1 MKKESSTDG
10 VRDLECML
18 VQLCSQKDWSGI
30 VDELM
35 LIFIQEFNLNAKENK
50 CRAAKY
56 LERMEQ
62 NGSTLEFI
70 ECLVLSLV
78 MWVNNKEQ
86 ADATL
91 YFVILSFLFSSETDL
106 CKQSLIQFI
115 TILFGKFLPSES
127 VTEKKSKEILSSL
140 IDEDKAKLAFD
151 FDDNMAA
158 ELWNNIR
165 EVRLNNS
172 ASFER
177 KIENQG
183 ENVTDN
189 NITGKES
196 FVIKTG
202 DIAAESIYKSANFI
216 RKGLSSFVE
225 PNVTRG
231 IEAAGDF
238 AINQIT
244 PIEICDGTRDTNHS
258 SVGISQSSVK
268 ATGIICSGACAVSFG
283 LRNALGVGIRKAAEK
298 FNDNH
303 VGKKIIPNDDLRD
316 TFKGV
321 GKVGVTALGAS
332 LIVAESMFE
341 TTKAG
346 EMLINGPNLFVRI
359 PTRCVL
365 RSMLRILFDVSPLYQ
380 SPKQPLQ

>member
-1 MKKESSTDG
+1 M
-10 VRDLECML
+10 
-18 VQLCSQKDWSGI
+18 
-30 VDELM
+30 
-35 LIFIQEFNLNAKENK
+35 
-50 CRAAKY
+50 
-56 LERMEQ
+56 
-62 NGSTLEFI
+62 
-70 ECLVLSLV
+70 
-78 MWVNNKEQ
+78 
-86 ADATL
+86 AT
-91 YFVILSFLFSSETDL
+91 
-106 CKQSLIQFI
+106 
-115 TILFGKFLPSES
+115 
-127 VTEKKSKEILSSL
+127 
-140 IDEDKAKLAFD
+140 
-151 FDDNMAA
+151 

-165 EVRLNNS
+165 KVRLNNS

-177 KIENQG
+177 K
-183 ENVTDN
+183 NVVDN
-189 NITGKES
+189 NITEKES

-268 ATGIICSGACAVSFG
+268 ATGMICSGACAVSFG

-341 TTKAG
+341 TTKAVAKTTVTVASG
-346 EMLINGPNLFVRI
+346 VVSHKYGTDAGQIVQNTGDATGN
-359 PTRCVL
+359 VL
-365 RSMLRILFDVSPLYQ
+365 RTLSYFALLTGPGISTSAAKVAAKAHIEEVEENSASKTNIPAKPVPTNTCATDKNYSTFKSLPLPGT
-380 SPKQPLQ
+380 STV

>member
-35 LIFIQEFNLNAKENK
+35 LISIQEFNLNAKENK

-127 VTEKKSKEILSSL
+127 VSEKKIEGNSL
-140 IDEDKAKLAFD
+140 II
-151 FDDNMAA
+151 NRRRQSQ
-158 ELWNNIR
+158 IS
-165 EVRLNNS
+165 VR
-172 ASFER
+172 FR
-177 KIENQG
+177 
-183 ENVTDN
+183 
-189 NITGKES
+189 
-196 FVIKTG
+196 
-202 DIAAESIYKSANFI
+202 
-216 RKGLSSFVE
+216 R
-225 PNVTRG
+225 
-231 IEAAGDF
+231 
-238 AINQIT
+238 
-244 PIEICDGTRDTNHS
+244 
-258 SVGISQSSVK
+258 
-268 ATGIICSGACAVSFG
+268 
-283 LRNALGVGIRKAAEK
+283 
-298 FNDNH
+298 
-303 VGKKIIPNDDLRD
+303 
-316 TFKGV
+316 
-321 GKVGVTALGAS
+321 
-332 LIVAESMFE
+332 
-341 TTKAG
+341 
-346 EMLINGPNLFVRI
+346 
-359 PTRCVL
+359 
-365 RSMLRILFDVSPLYQ
+365 
-380 SPKQPLQ
+380 